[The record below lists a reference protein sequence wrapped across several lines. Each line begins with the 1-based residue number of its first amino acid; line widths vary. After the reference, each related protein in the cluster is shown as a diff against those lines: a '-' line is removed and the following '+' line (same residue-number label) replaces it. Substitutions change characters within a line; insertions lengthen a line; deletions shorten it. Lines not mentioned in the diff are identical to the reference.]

1 MHSPSTKDI
10 EQSIALQKNTT
21 LLTELEVANITG
33 FSVRTLQSHRRRR
46 QGIPFVRLSYNK
58 IRYRL
63 SDVEEHIANLLVATK
78 QSQYS

>member
-10 EQSIALQKNTT
+10 DQSIALQKNTN

-33 FSVRTLQSHRRRR
+33 YSVRTLQLHRRSRK
-46 QGIPFVRLSYNK
+46 GIPFVRLSYNK

-63 SDVEEHIANLLVATK
+63 SDVEFYIASHLVETR
-78 QSQYS
+78 Q